1 MTPFLQALS
10 FLTVLRVP
18 ASVVAKPP
26 GPWTAV
32 WFPVLGALLGGGLA
46 ALLAGLRLAFP
57 PLVGAGLTVALWI
70 LATGA
75 IHLDGLIDCAD
86 ALPGLRTPEERMRI
100 LKDPTVGAYG
110 VAAGACG
117 VLLKVAATAAA
128 PVWAPVLAGTLG
140 RWACLVAMVA
150 QPYHGRDGHGSGS
163 TLTLGLGGRHLLAG
177 SLVPAGIALA
187 AGWVG
192 VAMLAA
198 AALAALG
205 FARLAAHRLPAAT
218 GDVYGAIIETAEIA
232 TLCLSSTLPLP

>member
-32 WFPVLGALLGGGLA
+32 WFPVIGALLGGGLA

-117 VLLKVAATAAA
+117 VLLKVAAPAAG
-128 PVWAPVLAGTLG
+128 PG
-140 RWACLVAMVA
+140 RVPGVA
-150 QPYHGRDGHGSGS
+150 QPYHGRDGQGSGS

-187 AGWVG
+187 AGWVW
-192 VAMLAA
+192 VAMVALAP
-198 AALAALG
+198 LAALG
-205 FARLAAHRLPAAT
+205 LATLAAHRLPAAT